1 MTARPSK
8 RPLMSDLY
16 EYQAIDGSSKG
27 PVSLVLLIQAR
38 NHGRLSNRTLVR
50 KLPDG
55 CWQPLSSFIPS
66 MTVMDADMEEAV
78 MPEPE
83 PEFRNSVPAWSGKR
97 CWTRIIQGWCS
108 FEGRAGKQEMR
119 EVYSTVGVVWLA
131 AAGVPTI
138 VKSGFFSISPLVEL
152 LFPLAYVALP
162 VLFLPLAATMVRRL
176 HDVGRSGLCLV
187 WLAVPVA
194 GWLLLLYLCYG
205 ESLPGKNKYGD
216 PPWN

>member
-1 MTARPSK
+1 
-8 RPLMSDLY
+8 MSDLY

-38 NHGRLSNRTLVR
+38 NHGRLSNRTMVR
-50 KLPDG
+50 KLPAG
-55 CWQPLSSFIPS
+55 SWQPLSSFIPS
-66 MTVMDADMEEAV
+66 MTVMDADMEESA

-83 PEFRNSVPAWSGKR
+83 TGFEPAIPAWTRKKY
-97 CWTRIIQGWCS
+97 WMRIIKGWCS

-119 EVYSTVGVVWLA
+119 EVYSIVGVAWLA
-131 AAGVPTI
+131 VAGGPAI
-138 VKSGFFSISPLVEL
+138 VKSGFFSVSPMMEL
-152 LFPLAYVALP
+152 FFPLAYVVLP

-176 HDVGRSGLCLV
+176 HDVGKSGLSLI
-187 WLAVPVA
+187 WLAVPVV

-205 ESLPGKNKYGD
+205 ESLPGENKYGD

>member
-1 MTARPSK
+1 
-8 RPLMSDLY
+8 MSDLY

-38 NHGRLSNRTLVR
+38 NHGRLSNRTMVR
-50 KLPDG
+50 KLPAG
-55 CWQPLSSFIPS
+55 GWQPLSSFIPS
-66 MTVMDADMEEAV
+66 MTVMDADMEESA

-83 PEFRNSVPAWSGKR
+83 TGFEPALPAWIRKKY
-97 CWTRIIQGWCS
+97 WMRIIKGWCS

-119 EVYSTVGVVWLA
+119 EVYSSVGVAWLA
-131 AAGVPTI
+131 VAGGPAI
-138 VKSGFFSISPLVEL
+138 VKSGFFSVSPMMEL
-152 LFPLAYVALP
+152 FFPLAYVVLP

-176 HDVGRSGLCLV
+176 HDVGKSGLFLI

-205 ESLPGKNKYGD
+205 ESLPGENKYGD

>member
-1 MTARPSK
+1 
-8 RPLMSDLY
+8 MSDLY

-38 NHGRLSNRTLVR
+38 NHGRLSNRTMVR
-50 KLPDG
+50 KLPAG
-55 CWQPLSSFIPS
+55 GWQPLSSFIPS
-66 MTVMDADMEEAV
+66 MTVMDADMEESA

-83 PEFRNSVPAWSGKR
+83 TGFEPAIPAWTRKKY
-97 CWTRIIQGWCS
+97 WMRIIKGWCS

-119 EVYSTVGVVWLA
+119 EVYSSVGVAWLA
-131 AAGVPTI
+131 AAGGPAI
-138 VKSGFFSISPLVEL
+138 VKSGFFSVSPMMEL
-152 LFPLAYVALP
+152 FFPLAYVVLP

-176 HDVGRSGLCLV
+176 HDVGKSGLSLI
-187 WLAVPVA
+187 WLAVPVV

-205 ESLPGKNKYGD
+205 ESLPGENKYGD

>member
-1 MTARPSK
+1 
-8 RPLMSDLY
+8 MSDLY

-38 NHGRLSNRTLVR
+38 NHGRLSNRTMVR
-50 KLPDG
+50 KLPAG
-55 CWQPLSSFIPS
+55 GWQPLSSFIPS
-66 MTVMDADMEEAV
+66 MTVMDADMEESA

-83 PEFRNSVPAWSGKR
+83 TGFEPAIPAWTRKKY
-97 CWTRIIQGWCS
+97 WMRIIKGWCS

-119 EVYSTVGVVWLA
+119 EVYSSVGVAWLA
-131 AAGVPTI
+131 VAGGPAI
-138 VKSGFFSISPLVEL
+138 VKSGFFSVSPMMEL
-152 LFPLAYVALP
+152 FFPLAYVVLP

-176 HDVGRSGLCLV
+176 HDVGKSGLFLI

-205 ESLPGKNKYGD
+205 ESLPGENKYGD

>member
-1 MTARPSK
+1 
-8 RPLMSDLY
+8 MSDLY

-38 NHGRLSNRTLVR
+38 NHGRLSNRTMVR
-50 KLPDG
+50 KLPAG
-55 CWQPLSSFIPS
+55 GWQPLSSFIPS
-66 MTVMDADMEEAV
+66 MTVMDADMEESA

-83 PEFRNSVPAWSGKR
+83 TGFEPALPAWTRKKY
-97 CWTRIIQGWCS
+97 WMRIIKGWCS

-119 EVYSTVGVVWLA
+119 EVYSSVGVAWLA
-131 AAGVPTI
+131 VAGGPAI
-138 VKSGFFSISPLVEL
+138 VKSGFFSVSPMMEL
-152 LFPLAYVALP
+152 FFPLAYVVLP

-176 HDVGRSGLCLV
+176 HDVGKSGLFLI

-205 ESLPGKNKYGD
+205 ESLPGENKYGD

>member
-1 MTARPSK
+1 
-8 RPLMSDLY
+8 MSDLY

-27 PVSLVLLIQAR
+27 PVPLVLLIQAR

-50 KLPDG
+50 KLPG
-55 CWQPLSSFIPS
+55 GGWQPLSSFIPS
-66 MTVMDADMEEAV
+66 MTVMDADMEESA

-83 PEFRNSVPAWSGKR
+83 TGGEPAIPAWMRKKY
-97 CWTRIIQGWCS
+97 WTRIIKEWCS

-119 EVYSTVGVVWLA
+119 EVYSTLGVAWLLV
-131 AAGVPTI
+131 AGGPSI
-138 VKSGFFSISPLVEL
+138 VKSGLFSVSPMLEL
-152 LFPLAYVALP
+152 LFPLGYVVLP

-176 HDVGRSGLCLV
+176 HDVGKSGLFLI

-194 GWLLLLYLCYG
+194 GWLLLWYLSYG
-205 ESLPGKNKYGD
+205 ESLPGENKYGE

>member
-1 MTARPSK
+1 
-8 RPLMSDLY
+8 MSDLY

-38 NHGRLSNRTLVR
+38 NHGRLSNRTMVR
-50 KLPDG
+50 KLPAG
-55 CWQPLSSFIPS
+55 GWQPLSSFIPS
-66 MTVMDADMEEAV
+66 MTVMDADMEESA

-83 PEFRNSVPAWSGKR
+83 TGFEPALPAWTRKKY
-97 CWTRIIQGWCS
+97 WMRIIKGWCS

-119 EVYSTVGVVWLA
+119 EVYSIVGVAWLA
-131 AAGVPTI
+131 VAGGPAI
-138 VKSGFFSISPLVEL
+138 VKSGFFSVSPMMEL
-152 LFPLAYVALP
+152 FFPLAYVVLP

-176 HDVGRSGLCLV
+176 HDVGKSGLFLI

-205 ESLPGKNKYGD
+205 ESLPGENKYGD

>member
-1 MTARPSK
+1 
-8 RPLMSDLY
+8 MSDLY

-38 NHGRLSNRTLVR
+38 NHGRLSNRTMVR
-50 KLPDG
+50 KLPAG
-55 CWQPLSSFIPS
+55 GWQPLSSFIPS
-66 MTVMDADMEEAV
+66 MTVMDADMEESA

-83 PEFRNSVPAWSGKR
+83 TGFEPAIPAWTRKKY
-97 CWTRIIQGWCS
+97 WMRIIKGWCS

-119 EVYSTVGVVWLA
+119 EVYSIVGVAWLA
-131 AAGVPTI
+131 VAGGPAI
-138 VKSGFFSISPLVEL
+138 VKSGFFSVSPMMEL
-152 LFPLAYVALP
+152 FFPLAYVMLP

-176 HDVGRSGLCLV
+176 HDVGKSGLFLI

-205 ESLPGKNKYGD
+205 ESLPGENKYGD
-216 PPWN
+216 QPWN

>member
-1 MTARPSK
+1 
-8 RPLMSDLY
+8 MSDLY

-38 NHGRLSNRTLVR
+38 NHGRLSNRTMVR
-50 KLPDG
+50 KLPAG
-55 CWQPLSSFIPS
+55 GWQPLSSFIPS
-66 MTVMDADMEEAV
+66 MTVMDADMEESA

-83 PEFRNSVPAWSGKR
+83 TGFEPAIPAWTRKKY
-97 CWTRIIQGWCS
+97 WMRIIKGWCS

-119 EVYSTVGVVWLA
+119 EVYSIVGVAWLA
-131 AAGVPTI
+131 VAGGLAI
-138 VKSGFFSISPLVEL
+138 VKSGFFSVSPMMEL
-152 LFPLAYVALP
+152 FFPLAYVVLP

-176 HDVGRSGLCLV
+176 HDVGKSGLSLI
-187 WLAVPVA
+187 WLAVPVV

-205 ESLPGKNKYGD
+205 ESLPGENKYGE

>member
-1 MTARPSK
+1 
-8 RPLMSDLY
+8 MSDLY

-50 KLPDG
+50 KLPG
-55 CWQPLSSFIPS
+55 GGWQPLASFIPS
-66 MTVMDADMEEAV
+66 MTVMDDDMEESA

-83 PEFRNSVPAWSGKR
+83 TGGEPAIPAWMRKKY
-97 CWTRIIQGWCS
+97 WTRIIKGWCS

-119 EVYSTVGVVWLA
+119 EVYSTVGVAWLLV
-131 AAGVPTI
+131 AGGPSI
-138 VKSGFFSISPLVEL
+138 VKSGLFSVSPMLEL
-152 LFPLAYVALP
+152 LFPLGYVVLP

-176 HDVGRSGLCLV
+176 HDVGKSGLFLI

-194 GWLLLLYLCYG
+194 GWLLLWYLSYG
-205 ESLPGKNKYGD
+205 ESLPGENKYGE

>member
-1 MTARPSK
+1 
-8 RPLMSDLY
+8 MSDLY

-38 NHGRLSNRTLVR
+38 NHGRLSNRTMVR
-50 KLPDG
+50 KLPAG
-55 CWQPLSSFIPS
+55 GWQPLSSFIPS
-66 MTVMDADMEEAV
+66 MTVMDADMEESA

-83 PEFRNSVPAWSGKR
+83 TGFEPAIPAWTRKKY
-97 CWTRIIQGWCS
+97 WMRIIKGWCS

-119 EVYSTVGVVWLA
+119 EVYSIVGVAWLA
-131 AAGVPTI
+131 VAGGPAI
-138 VKSGFFSISPLVEL
+138 VKSGFFSVSPMMEL
-152 LFPLAYVALP
+152 FFPLAYVVLP

-176 HDVGRSGLCLV
+176 HDVGKSGLFLI

-205 ESLPGKNKYGD
+205 ESLPGENKYGE
-216 PPWN
+216 PP

>member
-1 MTARPSK
+1 
-8 RPLMSDLY
+8 MSDLY

-55 CWQPLSSFIPS
+55 GWQPLSSFIPS
-66 MTVMDADMEEAV
+66 MTVMDADMEESA

-83 PEFRNSVPAWSGKR
+83 TGGEPAIPAWTRKKN
-97 CWTRIIQGWCS
+97 WTRIIKGWCS

-119 EVYSTVGVVWLA
+119 EVYSTMGIA
-131 AAGVPTI
+131 
-138 VKSGFFSISPLVEL
+138 
-152 LFPLAYVALP
+152 
-162 VLFLPLAATMVRRL
+162 
-176 HDVGRSGLCLV
+176 
-187 WLAVPVA
+187 WLAVPVV

-205 ESLPGKNKYGD
+205 ESLPGENKYGD
-216 PPWN
+216 PPWS

>member
-1 MTARPSK
+1 
-8 RPLMSDLY
+8 MSDLY

-38 NHGRLSNRTLVR
+38 NHGRLSNRTMVR
-50 KLPDG
+50 KLPAG
-55 CWQPLSSFIPS
+55 GWQPLSSFIPS
-66 MTVMDADMEEAV
+66 MTVMDADMEESA

-83 PEFRNSVPAWSGKR
+83 TGFEPAIPAWTRKKY
-97 CWTRIIQGWCS
+97 WMRIIKGWCS

-119 EVYSTVGVVWLA
+119 EVYSIVGVVWLA
-131 AAGVPTI
+131 VAGGPAI
-138 VKSGFFSISPLVEL
+138 VKSGFFSVSPMMEL
-152 LFPLAYVALP
+152 FFPLAYVVLP

-176 HDVGRSGLCLV
+176 HDVGKSGLFLI

-205 ESLPGKNKYGD
+205 ESLPGENKYGD

>member
-1 MTARPSK
+1 
-8 RPLMSDLY
+8 MSDLY

-38 NHGRLSNRTLVR
+38 NHGRLSNRTMVR
-50 KLPDG
+50 KLPAG
-55 CWQPLSSFIPS
+55 GWQPLSSFIPS
-66 MTVMDADMEEAV
+66 MTVMDADMEESA

-83 PEFRNSVPAWSGKR
+83 TGFEPAIPAWTRKKY
-97 CWTRIIQGWCS
+97 WMRIIKGWCS

-119 EVYSTVGVVWLA
+119 EVYSIVGVAWLA
-131 AAGVPTI
+131 VAGGPAI
-138 VKSGFFSISPLVEL
+138 VKSGFFSVSPMMEL
-152 LFPLAYVALP
+152 FFPLAYVVLP

-176 HDVGRSGLCLV
+176 HDVGKSGLFLI

-194 GWLLLLYLCYG
+194 GWLLLWYLSYG
-205 ESLPGKNKYGD
+205 ESLPGENKYGE

>member
-1 MTARPSK
+1 
-8 RPLMSDLY
+8 MSDLY

-55 CWQPLSSFIPS
+55 GWQPLSSFIPS
-66 MTVMDADMEEAV
+66 MTVMDADMEESA

-83 PEFRNSVPAWSGKR
+83 TGFGAAVPAWTRKKY
-97 CWTRIIQGWCS
+97 WTRVIKGWCS

-119 EVYSTVGVVWLA
+119 EVYSTMGIAWLA
-131 AAGVPTI
+131 VAGGPSI
-138 VKSGFFSISPLVEL
+138 VKSGFFSVSPLLEL
-152 LFPLAYVALP
+152 LFPLAYVMLP

-176 HDVGRSGLCLV
+176 HDVGKSGLFLI

-205 ESLPGKNKYGD
+205 ESLPGENKYGD

>member
-1 MTARPSK
+1 
-8 RPLMSDLY
+8 MSDLY

-38 NHGRLSNRTLVR
+38 NHGRLSNRTMVR
-50 KLPDG
+50 KLPAG
-55 CWQPLSSFIPS
+55 GWQPLSSFIPS
-66 MTVMDADMEEAV
+66 MTVMDADMEGSA

-83 PEFRNSVPAWSGKR
+83 TGFEPAIPAWTRKKY
-97 CWTRIIQGWCS
+97 WMRIIKGWCS

-119 EVYSTVGVVWLA
+119 EVYSIVGVAWLA
-131 AAGVPTI
+131 VAGGPAI
-138 VKSGFFSISPLVEL
+138 VKSGFFSVSPMMEL
-152 LFPLAYVALP
+152 FFPLAYVVLP

-176 HDVGRSGLCLV
+176 HDVGKSGLFLI

-194 GWLLLLYLCYG
+194 GWLLLWYLSYG
-205 ESLPGKNKYGD
+205 ESLPGENKYGE

>member
-1 MTARPSK
+1 
-8 RPLMSDLY
+8 MSDLY

-50 KLPDG
+50 KLPG
-55 CWQPLSSFIPS
+55 GGWQPLASFIPS
-66 MTVMDADMEEAV
+66 MTVMDDDMEEAAA
-78 MPEPE
+78 PEPE
-83 PEFRNSVPAWSGKR
+83 TGFGPAVPAWTPRKY
-97 CWTRIIQGWCS
+97 WTRIIKGWCS

-119 EVYSTVGVVWLA
+119 EVYSTVGVAWLLV
-131 AAGVPTI
+131 AGGPSI
-138 VKSGFFSISPLVEL
+138 VKSGLFSVSPMLEL
-152 LFPLAYVALP
+152 LFPLGYVVLP

-176 HDVGRSGLCLV
+176 HDVGKSGLFLI

-194 GWLLLLYLCYG
+194 GGLLLWYLSYG
-205 ESLPGKNKYGD
+205 ESLPGENKYGE